1 MEQQAG
7 GMKTEEGRAMLERVR
22 TVCAEF
28 PESAELVDGHG
39 HTVYKVKSKSFIMMR
54 DGIMHIKSTTEN
66 AEILLQDA
74 RFFRTPYIGQH
85 GWISINHPEEWE
97 MIADLL
103 EEAYLLAAPKGLAK
117 AWLQSK
123 RG

>member
-22 TVCAEF
+22 SICAEF
-28 PESAELVDGHG
+28 PESTELVDGHG

-54 DGIMHIKSTTEN
+54 DGIMHIKSTPEN

-85 GWISINHPEEWE
+85 GWISINHLEEWE

>member
-1 MEQQAG
+1 MEQQDS
-7 GMKTEEGRAMLERVR
+7 GMKTEEGQAMLERVR
-22 TVCAEF
+22 SICAEF
-28 PESAELVDGHG
+28 PESTELIDGHG

-85 GWISINHPEEWE
+85 GWISIRHPEDWE